1 MYAIIW
7 LTQGY
12 DEWVSVL
19 ENLRIPTVLFDPAPQ
34 VTQLVL
40 PLIEAA
46 NQEGHSRLVMLQQLT
61 RHLNFNPHIHAWPV
75 AFILHPQTVIH
86 PFKFTTVQS
95 CLFIYLRV
103 SRSKQLKSSI
113 SMFTSFLRSS

>member
-40 PLIEAA
+40 SFIEPP
-46 NQEGHSRLVMLQQLT
+46 NQERHSRLVMLQ
-61 RHLNFNPHIHAWPV
+61 
-75 AFILHPQTVIH
+75 
-86 PFKFTTVQS
+86 
-95 CLFIYLRV
+95 
-103 SRSKQLKSSI
+103 
-113 SMFTSFLRSS
+113 